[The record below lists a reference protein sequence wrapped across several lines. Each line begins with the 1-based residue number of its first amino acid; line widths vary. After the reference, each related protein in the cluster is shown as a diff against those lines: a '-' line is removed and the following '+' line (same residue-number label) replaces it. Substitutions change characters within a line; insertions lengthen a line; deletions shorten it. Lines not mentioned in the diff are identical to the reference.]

1 LYTRIFC
8 VSTLGK
14 GVFMGEDLWVWKVT
28 PYNVVD
34 RSHVSG
40 ELKYQTTRRHFPDDS
55 TASSQRR
62 ENL

>member
-1 LYTRIFC
+1 M
-8 VSTLGK
+8 
-14 GVFMGEDLWVWKVT
+14 FMGEDLWVWNVT

-34 RSHVSG
+34 RSHVSE
-40 ELKYQTTRRHFPDDS
+40 ELKYQTSRRHFPDDS